1 MSCINPTCN
10 CNAAQSYWQGRT
22 DERAHILQ
30 ELWNISPMCREPS
43 IFATNPDCNH
53 WLGVLSCI
61 TMIEEMK

>member
-1 MSCINPTCN
+1 VKT
-10 CNAAQSYWQGRT
+10 YRQGRS
-22 DERAHILQ
+22 DERAAILAA
-30 ELWNISPMCREPS
+30 LSNISPMCREAS